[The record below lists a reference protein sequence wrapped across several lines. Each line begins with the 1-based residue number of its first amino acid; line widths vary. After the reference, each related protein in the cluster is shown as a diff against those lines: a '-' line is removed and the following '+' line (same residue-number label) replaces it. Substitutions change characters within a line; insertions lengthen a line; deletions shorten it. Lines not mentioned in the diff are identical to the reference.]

1 MTNYKFITS
10 TNKNK
15 ILPSNYGYSEKI
27 KAALP
32 FFSDDF
38 YQNTNPIIAGS
49 FILRN
54 VFSYN
59 APYEDIDLYFTT
71 EGQRDY
77 TNKYLYYIGNI
88 QTDTNFATT
97 YLIGTRMKIQ
107 VIKKIYSSQLDVISN
122 FDLTPAMIC
131 YQPKFN
137 SFTYEMSCLYAW
149 YNKNIK
155 LNISPLFEI
164 EEISESNCQSFFL
177 YFNLLTRRLNKYSE
191 RYQMTI
197 DPQLIDLLNEAQQK
211 LTQFTSQYS
220 WAFRYFIQDSSGAQR
235 QINVNS
241 SNIEQYTSSLLDFT
255 NENLLPG

>member
-15 ILPSNYGYSEKI
+15 ILSSNYNYSEKI

-32 FFSDDF
+32 FFSDEF
-38 YQNTNPIIAGS
+38 YKNTNPIIAGS

-77 TNKYLYYIGNI
+77 TNKYLYHIGNI
-88 QTDTNFATT
+88 QMDTSFATT
-97 YLIGTRMKIQ
+97 YLVGTRMKIQ

-137 SFTYEMSCLYAW
+137 SFTYEIGCLYAW
-149 YNKNIK
+149 YRKNIK
-155 LNISPLFEI
+155 LNVSPLFD
-164 EEISESNCQSFFL
+164 ISEITEENCQNFFL
-177 YFNLLTRRLNKYSE
+177 YFNLLARRLKKYSQ

-197 DPQLIDLLNEAQQK
+197 DTDLIDQMDEAQNK
-211 LTQFTSQYS
+211 LIEFTQNFC
-220 WAFRYFIQDSSGAQR
+220 WAFRYFVQDSSGVQK

-241 SNIEQYTSSLLDFT
+241 SNIENYINSLLDFE